1 MDTELRDIFICHA
14 SEDKIE
20 IVGPMIEAFG
30 QSDITYWYDEAEIKW
45 GDSIT
50 QKVNE
55 GLRISRYVIVVFSPA
70 FMGKNWP
77 ERELN
82 AVLNMEA
89 SIGEVKVLP
98 LLVGSKRDKDNII
111 SSYPLINDKRYLP
124 WDGDI
129 RNIVDAML
137 VRLGRKTEHIEK
149 GRDKFNPPVGI
160 RIPLPKIRK
169 KFTQRDKDLFLKSA
183 FTEIKQYFRRALTEL
198 EKNYHEVNTDF
209 SEVHNFK
216 FICIIYIKGEAS
228 SRCKI
233 WLGGMSSSDSIAYQ
247 SGQFS
252 IESDNSYNDILSIQ
266 DDEKSL
272 GFRPL
277 MSAFYSQ
284 QYPEKNIMSVQEA
297 AEYLWHKFTDV
308 LE

>member
-1 MDTELRDIFICHA
+1 MNAELRDIFLCHA
-14 SEDKIE
+14 SEDKAE
-20 IVGPMIEAFG
+20 IVEPMIEAFR
-30 QSDITYWYDEAEIKW
+30 QAEITYWYDEAEIKW

-55 GLRISRYVIVVFSPA
+55 GLIISHYVIVVFSPA
-70 FMGKNWP
+70 FIGKNWP

-89 SIGEVKVLP
+89 SMGNIKVLP

-111 SSYPLINDKRYLP
+111 ARYPLINDKRYLP

-137 VRLGRKTEHIEK
+137 VRLGRKSNHDK
-149 GRDKFNPPVGI
+149 KDRDRSSPPVGI
-160 RIPLPKIRK
+160 RIPLPKIK
-169 KFTQRDKDLFLKSA
+169 KQFTQRDKDLFLKNA
-183 FTEIKQYFRRALTEL
+183 FVEIKQYFNNALIEL
-198 EKNYHEVNTDF
+198 KKNYHEVDTDF
-209 SEVHNFK
+209 SEVNNFK
-216 FICIIYIKGEAS
+216 FMCTIYIKGEAS

-233 WLGGMSSSDSIAYQ
+233 WLEGMTSSDSIAYQ

-252 IESDNSYNDILSIQ
+252 IDSDSSYNDILSIE

-272 GFRPL
+272 GFRPM

-284 QYPEKNIMSVQEA
+284 QYPDKNLMSIPGA